1 MDLNR
6 KAKEL
11 VSKAVVEVSKAEE
24 AETAEEAAEPVEA
37 GVVVEADGMLP
48 EVMVRLGSV
57 TTAVWRVILRLT
69 VPIYLLQRIL
79 MLIGVTRLVS
89 LCSRPARGP
98 IRISQYINII
108 IQ

>member
-1 MDLNR
+1 MDLN
-6 KAKEL
+6 
-11 VSKAVVEVSKAEE
+11 SKAVVEVSKAVE
-24 AETAEEAAEPVEA
+24 AETVEEAAEPVEA

-48 EVMVRLGSV
+48 EVMVRPGSV
-57 TTAVWRVILRLT
+57 TTVAWRAILRLT

-98 IRISQYINII
+98 IRISHYTNRNFI